1 MNDNLKEKIKCT
13 IPIKVDYY
21 EGLFR
26 EFDYRDTEYRCI
38 NEDLDG
44 WLQEY
49 IFRLPYKLKDI
60 NVELEINMP
69 LEVRDENKEE
79 MSKVGIINSYKEFL
93 EREKK

>member
-26 EFDYRDTEYRCI
+26 EFDYRDVEYRCI
-38 NEDLDG
+38 NEDLDRL
-44 WLQEY
+44 LQEY
-49 IFRLPYKLKDI
+49 IFRLPYKLNHI

-69 LEVRDENKEE
+69 LEVRDKNKEE

-93 EREKK
+93 E